1 MVEIEVEPFEAAIA
15 VRVGDQHALRRR
27 AGEIVLEPRRVPRL
41 AGAGD
46 RHGVER
52 REPVDQRAPGGL
64 KRLARRRR
72 QGRERV
78 DPAVMRADADRLEKL
93 PTIEQMGERERQHR
107 LARVIGVTVDRAGGE
122 GETVAIGG
130 ADRRLVG
137 EAGGQAREG
146 LGDLAMGDEVEG
158 DWLALD
164 DGLERN
170 AAVIAVH
177 RSLAEPEAV
186 DALATR
192 QQPRLDRRAGIL
204 AVEFSELPL
213 ASQEP

>member
-1 MVEIEVEPFEAAIA
+1 MPENEI
-15 VRVGDQHALRRR
+15 G
-27 AGEIVLEPRRVPRL
+27 AGRKDSTSSIGNGASPLPSSRPAPSRWSRSKSNHSKLPSLLEPRRVPRL

-78 DPAVMRADADRLEKL
+78 DPAVMRADTDRLEKL

-170 AAVIAVH
+170 AAVIAAH

-192 QQPRLDRRAGIL
+192 QH
-204 AVEFSELPL
+204 
-213 ASQEP
+213 